1 MTEADVS
8 AAVAAAIG
16 RRRSVRG
23 FVPRA
28 VPEATL
34 RQVLALA
41 SRAPSM
47 TNTQPWKLRVL
58 TGAARQRLVTAL
70 QAAHA
75 AGAHSQA
82 EYDYYPSEW
91 VSPYLERRREIGW
104 ALYGLLGIAKGDR
117 VAAHRQHARN
127 YDFFG
132 APVGLIV
139 TIDRVLGRGSWLDL
153 GMFLQ
158 NVMIAARG
166 AGLDTCPQA
175 AFAFYADIIRAELA
189 IPTSEVV
196 VCGMALGYADPD
208 EPANRLETP
217 RAPVEAFATFLSE

>member
-16 RRRSVRG
+16 GRRSVRG
-23 FVPRA
+23 FLPRA

-175 AFAFYADIIRAELA
+175 AFAFYADIIRAQLA
-189 IPTSEVV
+189 IPTNELV
-196 VCGMALGYADPD
+196 VCGMALGFADPD

>member
-1 MTEADVS
+1 MTDTEIS
-8 AAVAAAIG
+8 ASVAAAIG
-16 RRRSVRG
+16 GRRSVRG
-23 FVPRA
+23 YLPRP

-58 TGAARQRLVTAL
+58 TGAARQRLAAML

-75 AGAHSQA
+75 DGAQNQA

-91 VSPYLERRREIGW
+91 VSPYLDRRREIGW

-117 VAAHRQHARN
+117 AAARRQHARN

-158 NVMIAARG
+158 NIMIAARG

-175 AFAFYADIIRAELA
+175 AFAFYADIIHAELA
-189 IPTSEVV
+189 IPASEIV

-217 RAPVEAFATFLSE
+217 RVPVDAFATFLDE